1 MSLSQVFFLIW
12 STSLAKSNFRG
23 RCRMLPF
30 IIPPAWRTHSKRQ
43 GRRGQGWRGSSQGAS
58 RRVLL
63 FYGGLCL
70 ASSWGEGE
78 GTLST
83 HVGSA
88 FSVVTYLVL
97 VYLVLALHKRFLGSD
112 KGQEPIIRLR
122 GNETPKDKERGSAA
136 LVFKNCKLKSR
147 IKLPF
152 GAY

>member
-1 MSLSQVFFLIW
+1 M
-12 STSLAKSNFRG
+12 
-23 RCRMLPF
+23 
-30 IIPPAWRTHSKRQ
+30 
-43 GRRGQGWRGSSQGAS
+43 
-58 RRVLL
+58 

-70 ASSWGEGE
+70 ASSWGDGE
-78 GTLST
+78 GTLGT
-83 HVGSA
+83 QVGSA

-97 VYLVLALHKRFLGSD
+97 VYLVYLVLALPKRFLGSD